1 MHKRTNKIYR
11 FFNPETVAEDEVIYL
26 DTAESHHA
34 RNVLRLRQG
43 EQVQVL
49 NGKGLEVTGIL
60 EFKSGRNAQ
69 VKKLTVRYLDKPE
82 KPCIL
87 GFAATDNRDSDALII
102 RSAVEMG
109 VTEISVLI
117 SQYAGFKQS
126 GDTNRFLE
134 RRHKIMVG
142 ACKQSGRLWLPEIT
156 GPMKLEDFLD
166 SVSKSVQVFAGWE
179 PGLGKSMPSFLPSQ
193 IQQKGFA
200 WIVGPEGGWSSSD
213 VSILDKKGVSL
224 ISLGSSTLTS
234 PVAAIAGLAALK
246 VIFDDWWPFYDEIR
260 MK

>member
-1 MHKRTNKIYR
+1 M
-11 FFNPETVAEDEVIYL
+11 
-26 DTAESHHA
+26 
-34 RNVLRLRQG
+34 
-43 EQVQVL
+43 
-49 NGKGLEVTGIL
+49 

-156 GPMKLEDFLD
+156 GPMKLEDFLIAYRNHYKYLPAGNLAW
-166 SVSKSVQVFAGWE
+166 VNRCRVFYLRRYNKKVLPDRR
-179 PGLGKSMPSFLPSQ
+179 PGRWMEALGCLYS
-193 IQQKGFA
+193 
-200 WIVGPEGGWSSSD
+200 
-213 VSILDKKGVSL
+213 
-224 ISLGSSTLTS
+224 
-234 PVAAIAGLAALK
+234 
-246 VIFDDWWPFYDEIR
+246 R
-260 MK
+260 